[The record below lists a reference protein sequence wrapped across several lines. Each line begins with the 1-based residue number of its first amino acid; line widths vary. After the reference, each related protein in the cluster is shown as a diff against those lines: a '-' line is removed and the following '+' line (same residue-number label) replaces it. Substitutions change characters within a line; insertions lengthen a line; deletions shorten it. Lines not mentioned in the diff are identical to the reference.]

1 MMKSSLKTLAL
12 TGLLSI
18 SCVAMANDMPAQ
30 TQSGKTAEVAVSM
43 ITQANVAPKIQ
54 LELGAPSEVIFTQ
67 GKTMLID
74 KQYPAGTST
83 IDTSGFP
90 AGHYQIIVTI
100 KQQGASFQMMQ
111 NVIIAKSN
119 ANS

>member
-1 MMKSSLKTLAL
+1 MKAVLKNLIL
-12 TGLLSI
+12 TGLLTCSFA
-18 SCVAMANDMPAQ
+18 AMADNMTAQ

-43 ITQANVAPKIQ
+43 ITQANVAPKIK

-67 GKTMLID
+67 GSNMLVH
-74 KQYPAGTST
+74 KLYPAGISM

-100 KQQGASFQMMQ
+100 KQQGATFQMMQ
-111 NVIIAKSN
+111 NVVIAKGA